1 MVKVTELKAR
11 CKELGLKRYS
21 KLNKPQLEQLLKK
34 HEQSKTII
42 KNKVVQKQA
51 KDVDLKKKKLPKCP
65 NGYHRSKKTGQCE
78 IKKNLKAKQI
88 TKVHAK
94 QNSKPKVLEQKTP
107 QVENTTK
114 KKSEKIQ
121 DIMKP
126 SLTNKIK
133 NKQYFNDEYKI
144 KKGKDFLI
152 IEAKNA
158 YVVLSVKNETFQD
171 TYKNVPKHFCSNVRI
186 CGLYRQHDKNKPPA
200 PQNFTRKMLCYAL
213 FYLYERGSINK
224 NSIISLEADSSPH
237 NNLVNK
243 VYIPMGF
250 KITGV
255 WSVSQQQQEQQE
267 QQQQQQ
273 QQQQWPSF
281 LMSTTVETILSWCKE
296 KY

>member
-1 MVKVTELKAR
+1 MVKVTELKKR

-34 HEQSKTII
+34 HEKGKMI
-42 KNKVVQKQA
+42 KNEIDEKQP

-107 QVENTTK
+107 QVENITK

-121 DIMKP
+121 DVMKA

-144 KKGKDFLI
+144 KKGKGFLI

-158 YVVLSVKNETFQD
+158 YVVLSVKNETFKD
-171 TYKNVPKHFCSNVRI
+171 SYKNVPKHFCSNVRI

-273 QQQQWPSF
+273 QQQQWSSF
-281 LMSTTVETILSWCKE
+281 LMSTTVDTILSWCKE